1 MFNSWDK
8 NDPKDAQVIL
18 QMLRRGAYQRY
29 VDPQIAGHHDLQ
41 ELAKT
46 YYQVSRARTKVQPSL
61 INHSLPLY
69 FPKMHRYW
77 CPPSQRMI
85 RAFSAR
91 VAQWIAPSLGCHW
104 GAGDPGDNARTYR
117 WGFYAVLDTVKI
129 TPCAMNLVS
138 TMVSKPPRCC
148 GKPLVGCRSLFDS
161 SSTASRR
168 VRGPVLPCVTHSACI

>member
-77 CPPSQRMI
+77 CPPLATDDSCVFCSSCPVDRPL
-85 RAFSAR
+85 S
-91 VAQWIAPSLGCHW
+91 WLPLG
-104 GAGDPGDNARTYR
+104 RR
-117 WGFYAVLDTVKI
+117 R
-129 TPCAMNLVS
+129 
-138 TMVSKPPRCC
+138 PR
-148 GKPLVGCRSLFDS
+148 R
-161 SSTASRR
+161 
-168 VRGPVLPCVTHSACI
+168 

>member
-18 QMLRRGAYQRY
+18 EMLRRGTYQRY

-46 YYQVSRARTKVQPSL
+46 YHQVSRARTKVQHSL

-69 FPKMHRYW
+69 IPEMHHYW
-77 CPPSQRMI
+77 CTSPQRMV

-91 VAQWIAPSLGCHW
+91 VS
-104 GAGDPGDNARTYR
+104 DTDART
-117 WGFYAVLDTVKI
+117 FSNFHKIDT
-129 TPCAMNLVS
+129 S
-138 TMVSKPPRCC
+138 
-148 GKPLVGCRSLFDS
+148 DS
-161 SSTASRR
+161 QGSSQRLLNT
-168 VRGPVLPCVTHSACI
+168 